1 MYLSTKILTNVTKEH
16 CNYSFNKICLSQDLD
31 AMLCLWYHECCR
43 VFQDRLVNDEDKS
56 WFDNLLRSKIQEHYQ
71 MEAKQALGIKPIL
84 FADFL
89 DTSSGQGFYEQVE
102 DFEKLSKAL
111 YNNLNEYN
119 SESTKPMKLVLF
131 LDAISHVCRITRIIR
146 QPMGNALL
154 LGMGGSGKY
163 YSLHIMIGRRNC
175 KGNLRQCSIVVR

>member
-1 MYLSTKILTNVTKEH
+1 
-16 CNYSFNKICLSQDLD
+16 
-31 AMLCLWYHECCR
+31 MLCLWYHECCR
-43 VFQDRLVNDEDKS
+43 VFQDRLVNDEDRS

-71 MEAKQALGIKPIL
+71 IEAERTLGSEPVL

-89 DTSSGQGFYEQVE
+89 DTSAGQGYYEQVK
-102 DFEKLSKAL
+102 DFRRLSESL
-111 YNNLNEYN
+111 NYNLNEYN

-154 LGMGGSGKY
+154 LGMGGSG
-163 YSLHIMIGRRNC
+163 
-175 KGNLRQCSIVVR
+175 